1 MLQNS
6 KFRDLV
12 DNVFS
17 NIQCV
22 EVSGQLN
29 EIFSKS
35 NTVNNLYKRGGK
47 HNDTRLYKQF
57 CRGNTLREIKSSEI
71 KFNSKK
77 NNYFEVITET
87 IAPKSE
93 FKEKENI
100 SEIDCK
106 VKKIKDKPCI
116 IKEYTAN
123 NLNTTINKL
132 KELNKDYYTFSI
144 TKDGDYYSSAVFSYL
159 SKVFNVAPETT
170 KNEMLKDIKL
180 DIITKFNKENYYK
193 NYDYSIKHFKKS
205 DADEKLSCNLPITSK
220 MIKIYG
226 DIFNINIVL
235 INGDI
240 NEFVT
245 KFNRNNATLV
255 IEENSKNL
263 VVLMTK
269 QNFIRGEELVDILQI
284 DKKYDQK
291 ELEKSKL
298 DVLQNLAKMK
308 NMNIRKA
315 GKTGKINVKKEE
327 LITLIC
333 DN

>member
-6 KFRDLV
+6 KFRELV

-87 IAPKSE
+87 LPLKSE
-93 FKEKENI
+93 CKEKENI

-106 VKKIKDKPCI
+106 AEKKKVKPCI
-116 IKEYTAN
+116 LKEYTAN
-123 NLNTTINKL
+123 NLNSTINKI

-144 TKDGDYYSSAVFSYL
+144 TKDGDYYSSSVFSYL

-263 VVLMTK
+263 IVLMTK
-269 QNFIRGEELVDILQI
+269 QKFIRGDELVDILQI

-298 DVLQNLAKMK
+298 DVLQNIAKMK
-308 NMNIRKA
+308 NINIRKA

>member
-1 MLQNS
+1 
-6 KFRDLV
+6 
-12 DNVFS
+12 
-17 NIQCV
+17 
-22 EVSGQLN
+22 
-29 EIFSKS
+29 
-35 NTVNNLYKRGGK
+35 
-47 HNDTRLYKQF
+47 
-57 CRGNTLREIKSSEI
+57 
-71 KFNSKK
+71 
-77 NNYFEVITET
+77 
-87 IAPKSE
+87 
-93 FKEKENI
+93 
-100 SEIDCK
+100 
-106 VKKIKDKPCI
+106 
-116 IKEYTAN
+116 
-123 NLNTTINKL
+123 
-132 KELNKDYYTFSI
+132 
-144 TKDGDYYSSAVFSYL
+144 
-159 SKVFNVAPETT
+159 
-170 KNEMLKDIKL
+170 
-180 DIITKFNKENYYK
+180 
-193 NYDYSIKHFKKS
+193 
-205 DADEKLSCNLPITSK
+205 

-269 QNFIRGEELVDILQI
+269 QKFIRGDELIDILQI

-308 NMNIRKA
+308 NINIRKA